1 MMPEVLL
8 GYWKKRRWLKKRE
21 TFEKESAIV
30 TSMNDH
36 RIHLPHVRQKRLE
49 KIDF

>member
-8 GYWKKRRWLKKRE
+8 GYWKKRRWLRKRE
-21 TFEKESAIV
+21 TFEKELAIV